1 LWQDPVPD
9 NDHELVG
16 SSEIAKLKSVI
27 LKTNLTVSQLVKTAW
42 ASASSFR
49 GTDKRGG
56 ANGARVRL
64 EPQKSWTV
72 NEPVELNAVLSK
84 LEKVTEDFNRQQSG
98 GVRISLADVI
108 VLGGCVGVEA
118 AASNAGYKVVVPFTP
133 GRMDAVQE
141 ETDVAS
147 FSVLEP
153 VACGFVNYI
162 GDDTLK
168 NLPESLVDRAHLLTL
183 NITEMTVLLGGMRVL
198 NTNYKDSKLGK
209 FTERPETLTNDFFV
223 NLLDMNTEWTRS
235 ESENYIFEGR
245 NGVQGTIKWVASE
258 FDLIFGSN
266 SQLRAISEVFA
277 TNNSEKKF
285 VDSFIKVWCKVME
298 LDRFELER

>member
-1 LWQDPVPD
+1 
-9 NDHELVG
+9 
-16 SSEIAKLKSVI
+16 
-27 LKTNLTVSQLVKTAW
+27 LVKTAW

-72 NEPVELNAVLSK
+72 NEPVDLNAVLPK
-84 LEKVTEDFNRQQSG
+84 LEKVTEDFNGQQSG
-98 GVRISLADVI
+98 GVRISLADII

-118 AASNAGYKVVVPFTP
+118 AARSAGYEVVVPFTP

-153 VACGFVNYI
+153 AACGFINYI
-162 GDDTLK
+162 GADTPK
-168 NLPESLVDRAHLLTL
+168 NLPEALVDRAHFLTL

-198 NTNYKDSKLGK
+198 NTNYKNSKLGK

-245 NGVQGTIKWVASE
+245 NGGRGTIKWMASE

-285 VDSFIKVWCKVME
+285 VDSFIKVWSKVME

>member
-84 LEKVTEDFNRQQSG
+84 LEKITEEFNGQQSG

-133 GRMDAVQE
+133 GRMDAVQD

-198 NTNYKDSKLGK
+198 NANYKNSKLGK

-235 ESENYIFEGR
+235 ESEKHIFEGR
-245 NGVQGTIKWVASE
+245 NGVQGTIKWMASE

-285 VDSFIKVWCKVME
+285 VDSFVKVWSKVME